1 MVSSESSESEA
12 AESESAESSES
23 EVDQAAAE
31 AYLQHEISS
40 PGGPGEEG
48 IRL

>member
-23 EVDQAAAE
+23 EVDEAAAE
-31 AYLQHEISS
+31 AYLQNQISS